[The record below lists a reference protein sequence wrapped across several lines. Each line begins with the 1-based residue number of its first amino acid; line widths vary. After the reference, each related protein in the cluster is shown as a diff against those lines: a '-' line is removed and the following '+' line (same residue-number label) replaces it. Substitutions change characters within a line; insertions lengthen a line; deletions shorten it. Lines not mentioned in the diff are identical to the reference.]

1 MVGQDAALV
10 HAAEGAVPPPQ
21 PRRRRWK
28 LWVILGAVLVLLAG
42 GAITAVAVSFH
53 YLHAPALRAY
63 STAGW
68 IAHSHVES
76 VNLGPYVGLVASA
89 RPGHQ
94 QTFYIDVENPSSV
107 TQTILGL
114 PYNNNPKLVA
124 EPDHLTIS
132 AVDTARSGNASKFL
146 PPPVA
151 IPPHGVRIIRLTH
164 DTGTCQAWGPG
175 RTEYWTDL
183 QLKVKVGA
191 FTRIETV
198 DFADHVFELRGTAK
212 TC

>member
-1 MVGQDAALV
+1 MIGQDSTV
-10 HAAEGAVPPPQ
+10 VQSAEAVPPLQ
-21 PRRRRWK
+21 RRRRWK
-28 LWVILGAVLVLLAG
+28 LWVGLAAVLVLLAG

-68 IAHSHVES
+68 LAPDHVKF
-76 VNLGPYVGLVASA
+76 VQVGPYDGLVVSA
-89 RPGHQ
+89 RPGHS

-114 PYNNNPKLVA
+114 PYNNNPRLVA

-132 AVDTARSGNASKFL
+132 AVDTARSGQASKFL

-164 DTGTCQAWGPG
+164 DTSDCPSWGPG
-175 RTEYWTDL
+175 RGESWTEL
-183 QLKVKVGA
+183 QLKVRVGA

-198 DFADHVFELRGTAK
+198 DLADHVFELRGTAK